1 MRIITKTDWNCKWI
15 HVYDYTLDDIRELQK
30 AGWRLSGTYR
40 MFCTLWKYVDE
51 NGKKVLTDV

>member
-1 MRIITKTDWNCKWI
+1 MRVITKTDWNCKWI

-30 AGWRLSGTYR
+30 KAGWRLSGTYR

-51 NGKKVLTDV
+51 D